1 MMRNSLGFIYLLL
14 FPLVVYSQT
23 SPYSYEFSSPKLYK
37 TTASTPL
44 SNSITD
50 ILVVKDTIWLGT
62 SRGLSRSTDKG
73 ETWKNYYNTPDFGA
87 EGITAVGYYDGM
99 IWAVTVHT
107 KEQFGEDVEVG
118 SGFRYSTDN
127 GGTWT
132 KVPQPLDSPGDSLL
146 TYGINKLRA
155 LPITVP
161 EKNVTF
167 DIAFT
172 PNTVWIVSW
181 TGGLR
186 KSTDRGL
193 TWERVVLPPDYLS
206 QIHPNDTLSFTVSP
220 VSGNLGYENN
230 LNHRAFSVI
239 AIDDSTLYVGTA
251 GGINKSTDSGISWK
265 KYNHSNQDKPVS
277 GNFITALGY
286 DRLHKSVW
294 SASWKAEGATEYYA
308 VSSSSDGGE
317 TWRTFLPGEK
327 VHNFGFKYYKND
339 FGFRLTNVMAATD
352 NGLFSSTNSG
362 ATWMTPGSIVDAVT
376 LISIL
381 KNKFYSAAADS
392 MGNSSIIWLGS
403 GGEGLAR
410 LKETNGFWEGEWKI
424 FLASQELKSSN
435 ESYAFPNPFTPDGGY
450 TRIKYINSAGK
461 SITVRIF
468 DFGMNLVRT
477 LIQNAPRSTGD
488 QFEIWDGKDQLGN
501 TVPNGVYFYRIDISS
516 EAPIFNK
523 IIVLR

>member
-1 MMRNSLGFIYLLL
+1 
-14 FPLVVYSQT
+14 
-23 SPYSYEFSSPKLYK
+23 
-37 TTASTPL
+37 
-44 SNSITD
+44 
-50 ILVVKDTIWLGT
+50 
-62 SRGLSRSTDKG
+62 
-73 ETWKNYYNTPDFGA
+73 
-87 EGITAVGYYDGM
+87 
-99 IWAVTVHT
+99 
-107 KEQFGEDVEVG
+107 
-118 SGFRYSTDN
+118 
-127 GGTWT
+127 
-132 KVPQPLDSPGDSLL
+132 
-146 TYGINKLRA
+146 
-155 LPITVP
+155 
-161 EKNVTF
+161 
-167 DIAFT
+167 
-172 PNTVWIVSW
+172 
-181 TGGLR
+181 
-186 KSTDRGL
+186 
-193 TWERVVLPPDYLS
+193 
-206 QIHPNDTLSFTVSP
+206 
-220 VSGNLGYENN
+220 
-230 LNHRAFSVI
+230 
-239 AIDDSTLYVGTA
+239 
-251 GGINKSTDSGISWK
+251 
-265 KYNHSNQDKPVS
+265 
-277 GNFITALGY
+277 
-286 DRLHKSVW
+286 
-294 SASWKAEGATEYYA
+294 
-308 VSSSSDGGE
+308 
-317 TWRTFLPGEK
+317 
-327 VHNFGFKYYKND
+327 
-339 FGFRLTNVMAATD
+339 MAATD